1 MKFLAVILF
10 VVFIGGCANSQT
22 SAEANDG
29 LICKMEKPTGSNI
42 ATRVCRTP
50 EQIAAQEK
58 EGKKSVQDIQRNSVN
73 TIKG

>member
-1 MKFLAVILF
+1 MKFLGVVLF
-10 VVFIGGCANSQT
+10 TVFITGCANSKT
-22 SAEANDG
+22 SANTNDG

-58 EGKKSVQDIQRNSVN
+58 KGKKSVHDIQRNS
-73 TIKG
+73 TSIKN

>member
-1 MKFLAVILF
+1 MKFLGVILF
-10 VVFIGGCANSQT
+10 AVFITGCVNSQT
-22 SAEANDG
+22 SSKANDG

-58 EGKKSVQDIQRNSVN
+58 EGKKSVHDIQTNSVN
-73 TIKG
+73 TNN